1 MTTGETEMSK
11 KQDQSNTNKSQNDL
25 SDVSL
30 EFKNTSAKEDSV
42 EEEIYDHAFV
52 EKKPFFKRAWEWL
65 TKDKER
71 LASIIFLFLFIVL
84 IIVLA
89 SIGLDLGKI
98 MRNIVNW
105 FYTRIGIWGIFIGV
119 FVISIFGNFTIIFP
133 VPYTLALVTIVTD
146 KSIPIDWYHIIIM
159 GLFAGAGASI
169 GEVSAWFLGKASK
182 NVIEDGM
189 EKQVARAQRWIDK
202 GLAPLIIFLFAATPL
217 PDDAILVFIGL
228 LGYALWKTVIWCF
241 AGKIV
246 LTTGTGFAA
255 KYLADTTF
263 GQKILW
269 LFGLTLGE
277 DGVTATEP
285 ESWLSAIVWIGSII
299 IIGAVLFIDWGDVWN
314 FLSRSLLKRKY
325 RKLAISDMDSLETT
339 PVLDDLQQ
347 DEEKQSFRKQRMLKE
362 ASFWQC
368 AISKIDDE
376 TPDYFDLYSVSF
388 VLGKA
393 SNILLKPDWFKKFS
407 KNLTENKFTKLNE
420 YQLDKLLPPKKIKEF
435 YESNK
440 KLEEITSN
448 MIYLSF
454 TTNHVE
460 TNTDFRVGFLLE
472 KITDDQIKV
481 RCIGEKEALII
492 RSLKTISP
500 ELMVTNLVKFLN
512 HLSETPELVKKIDV
526 ANISRNL

>member
-1 MTTGETEMSK
+1 MSK
-11 KQDQSNTNKSQNDL
+11 KQDQNDGNKSREEL
-25 SDVSL
+25 SEVTL
-30 EFKNTSAKEDSV
+30 EYENKSTKEDTI
-42 EEEIYDHAFV
+42 EEGIYDHAFV

-89 SIGLDLGKI
+89 SLGLDLGKI

-189 EKQVARAQRWIDK
+189 EKQVSRAQRWIDK

-217 PDDAILVFIGL
+217 PDDAILIFIGL

-241 AGKIV
+241 LGKIV

-255 KYLADTTF
+255 RYLAETTF

-277 DGVTATEP
+277 DGVSASEP
-285 ESWLSAIVWIGSII
+285 EPWLSAIVWIASII

-314 FLSRSLLKRKY
+314 FLSRSVLRRKY
-325 RKLAISDMDSLETT
+325 RKLAISDLDSLETT
-339 PVLDDLQQ
+339 PVLDVNLQ

-368 AISKIDDE
+368 AISKKDDE

-393 SNILLKPDWFKKFS
+393 GNILLKPDWFAKFS
-407 KNLTENKFTKLNE
+407 KNLTEEKFNKLNE

-435 YESNK
+435 YESNE
-440 KLEEITSN
+440 KLDEITSN

-460 TNTDFRVGFLLE
+460 SDTDFRVGFLLE
-472 KITDDQIKV
+472 KIKQDQIKV

-492 RSLKTISP
+492 RSLKSISP
-500 ELMVTNLVKFLN
+500 ELMITNLVKFLD
-512 HLSETPELVKKIDV
+512 HLAETPELVKKIDV
-526 ANISRNL
+526 AFIS

>member
-1 MTTGETEMSK
+1 MSK
-11 KQDQSNTNKSQNDL
+11 KQDQNKNNKSQKDL
-25 SDVSL
+25 PDVSL
-30 EFKNTSAKEDSV
+30 EFKNKSAKEDSD
-42 EEEIYDHAFV
+42 EEKIYDHAFV

-65 TKDKER
+65 TKDKQR
-71 LASIIFLFLFIVL
+71 LASIIFLFLFVVL

-89 SIGLDLGKI
+89 ALRLNLGEI
-98 MRNIVNW
+98 MGNIVYW
-105 FYTRIGIWGIFIGV
+105 FYNTRLGMWGIFIGV

-133 VPYTLALVTIVTD
+133 VPYTLALVAIVTD
-146 KSIPIDWYHIIIM
+146 KAIPIEWWHVIII

-241 AGKIV
+241 IGKIV
-246 LTTGTGFAA
+246 LTTSTGFAA
-255 KYLADTTF
+255 LYLSTTTF

-269 LFGLTLGE
+269 LFGLTLTE
-277 DGVTATEP
+277 DGVSATEP
-285 ESWLSAIVWIGSII
+285 APWLSAIVWIASII
-299 IIGAVLFIDWGDVWN
+299 IIGVVLFIDWGDVWN
-314 FLSRSLLKRKY
+314 FLSRSVLRRKY
-325 RKLAISDMDSLETT
+325 RKLANTVSDSLDTT
-339 PVLDDLQQ
+339 PVLDANLQ
-347 DEEKQSFRKQRMLKE
+347 DEEAQSFRKQRMLKE

-368 AISKIDDE
+368 AISKVDDD
-376 TPDYFDLYSVSF
+376 TPDYFDLYSVSY

-393 SNILLKPDWFKKFS
+393 SNILLKPDWFSKFS
-407 KNLTENKFTKLNE
+407 KNLTEEKFSELNE

-435 YESNK
+435 YESKK
-440 KLEEITSN
+440 KLDEITSN

-460 TNTDFRVGFLLE
+460 TDTDFRVGFLLE
-472 KITDDQIKV
+472 KIVDDQIKV
-481 RCIGEKEALII
+481 ECIGEKEALII
-492 RSLKTISP
+492 KSIKTISS
-500 ELMVTNLVKFLN
+500 ELLVTKLIKFLD

-526 ANISRNL
+526 AFIS